1 MNIRQRL
8 AEIARELKDEKGL
21 SYEDFRANSSLT
33 NKQIS
38 CILSGR
44 KGVSIDKIEEVFA
57 DVFEEDLVIV
67 LTKELV
73 N

>member
-8 AEIARELKDEKGL
+8 AEIACELKEEKGL

-44 KGVSIDKIEEVFA
+44 KGVSIDKIEEVFTN
-57 DVFEEDLVIV
+57 VFEEDLVIV
-67 LTKELV
+67 LSRNL

>member
-8 AEIARELKDEKGL
+8 AEIATELKEEKGL
-21 SYEDFRANSSLT
+21 SYEDFRANSNLT

-44 KGVSIDKIEEVFA
+44 KGVSIDKIEEVFT
-57 DVFEEDLVIV
+57 DVFEEELVIV
-67 LTKELV
+67 LSRNL